1 MSEKEATIGN
11 SLADALAESMNEISK
26 AANKNAQPEPPAQ
39 ETAPEEPAAETVD
52 STETVEPSNEEE
64 AQPQE
69 VSDQEKPTKTQEP
82 ETLNAKEHWTQ
93 EEKDY
98 FAKLDNTGKK
108 LFSDK
113 YHNLESG
120 FNKKFSEAADARKFF
135 DEIKPL
141 VAPYE
146 QKLRSQGLS
155 VSQGLQQLIAAQD
168 FLDRS
173 PDEGLAWLIQNYA
186 VRDPKVV
193 EKLLTRFGIK
203 PSGDTEEEYESP
215 STRKLREELNQLKG
229 YMVQKAQNEHLT
241 VRQQIQQRVDAYRS
255 EKNPDG
261 TLKRPH
267 FERLEPEMARMIS
280 ANPNLDWD
288 TAYQRAMW
296 IDDELRSGLLEREK
310 QTAIKAKDDV
320 RKQTVQS
327 AKAASR
333 NATAK
338 KPAEPSK
345 SPFKTWEDELRA
357 TLNEIRS

>member
-1 MSEKEATIGN
+1 MSEKEASIGN

-26 AANKNAQPEPPAQ
+26 AQTEPTTESPLAPPETEEAPVESAAP
-39 ETAPEEPAAETVD
+39 ETADSAEAAD
-52 STETVEPSNEEE
+52 SDSAAPKE
-64 AQPQE
+64 E
-69 VSDQEKPTKTQEP
+69 VSSPLTP
-82 ETLNAKEHWTQ
+82 KEHWTQ
-93 EEKDY
+93 EEKEY
-98 FAKLDNTGKK
+98 FSKLDDNGKK
-108 LFSDK
+108 LFADK

-120 FNKKFSEAADARKFF
+120 FNKKFSEAADARKFY

-146 QKLRSQGLS
+146 QKLRSYGLS
-155 VSQGLQQLIAAQD
+155 VGQGLQQLIAAQD
-168 FLDRS
+168 LLDRS

-186 VRDPKVV
+186 TRDPQVV
-193 EKLLTRFGIK
+193 DKLLTRFGIK
-203 PSGDTEEEYESP
+203 PNGDSEEAYESP

-229 YMVQKAQNEHLT
+229 YMVQKAQSEHLT
-241 VRQQIQQRVDAYRS
+241 VRQQIQQRVDAFRG

-280 ANPNLDWD
+280 ANPSLDWD

-296 IDDELRSGLLEREK
+296 TDDQLRAGLLEREK

-338 KPAEPSK
+338 KPAESSKPS
-345 SPFKTWEDELRA
+345 FKNWGDELRA

>member
-26 AANKNAQPEPPAQ
+26 AQTEPKVEDATPPA
-39 ETAPEEPAAETVD
+39 EAPVEAPAASAPETVD
-52 STETVEPSNEEE
+52 SAPDAAPEDEISEPSLT
-64 AQPQE
+64 P
-69 VSDQEKPTKTQEP
+69 
-82 ETLNAKEHWTQ
+82 KEHWTQ
-93 EEKDY
+93 QEKEY
-98 FAKLDNTGKK
+98 FSKLDDNGKK
-108 LFSDK
+108 LFADK

-120 FNKKFSEAADARKFF
+120 FNKKFAEAADARKFYE
-135 DEIKPL
+135 DIKPL

-146 QKLRSQGLS
+146 QKLRSAGMT
-155 VSQGLQQLIAAQD
+155 VTQGLQQLIAAQD
-168 FLDRS
+168 LLDRS
-173 PDEGLAWLIQNYA
+173 PDEGLAWLIQSYA
-186 VRDPKVV
+186 ARDPQVV
-193 EKLLTRFGIK
+193 DKLLTKFGIK
-203 PSGDTEEEYESP
+203 PSGDSEEAYESP

-229 YMVQKAQNEHLT
+229 YMVQKAQSEHLT
-241 VRQQIQQRVDAYRS
+241 VRQQIQQRVDAFRG

-280 ANPNLDWD
+280 ANPQLDWD

-296 IDDELRSGLLEREK
+296 TDDELRSGLLEREK

-338 KPAEPSK
+338 KPAESSKPS
-345 SPFKTWEDELRA
+345 FKNWGDELRA